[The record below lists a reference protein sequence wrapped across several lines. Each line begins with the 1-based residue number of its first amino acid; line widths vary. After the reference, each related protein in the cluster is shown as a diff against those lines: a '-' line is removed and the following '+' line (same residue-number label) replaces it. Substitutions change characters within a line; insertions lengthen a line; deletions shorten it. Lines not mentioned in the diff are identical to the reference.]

1 MKENPYSKEGGDIL
15 VKMAEVQ
22 FNESIPIYLQL
33 MERIKHDIISGSLE
47 PGAKMSSVR
56 DLAARFSVNPNTMQ
70 KALSEL
76 EREELLHAER
86 TAGRFVTTNKLLI
99 ESIRYKEARGITED
113 FIRQMRSLGY
123 SEEEMIDFLPYTFK
137 EEE

>member
-1 MKENPYSKEGGDIL
+1 MSNT
-15 VKMAEVQ
+15 ATAQ
-22 FNESIPIYLQL
+22 FNESMPIYLQL
-33 MERIKHDIISGSLE
+33 MEKIKHDIISGLLE
-47 PGAKMSSVR
+47 PGAKIDSVR
-56 DLAARFSVNPNTMQ
+56 DLAARFGVNPNTMQ

-99 ESIRYKEARGITED
+99 ESIRYKEAKSITEG
-113 FIRQMRSLGY
+113 FIKQMKSLGY
-123 SEEEMIDFLPYTFK
+123 TEEEIIDFLPYSFK

>member
-1 MKENPYSKEGGDIL
+1 MTNK
-15 VKMAEVQ
+15 AEAQ
-22 FNESIPIYLQL
+22 FNESMPIYLQL
-33 MERIKHDIISGSLE
+33 MERIKHDIISGLLE
-47 PGAKMSSVR
+47 PGAKIDSVR

-86 TAGRFVTTNKLLI
+86 TAGRFVTRNKLLI
-99 ESIRYKEARGITED
+99 ESIRYKEARSITEG
-113 FIRQMRSLGY
+113 FIKRMKSLGY
-123 SEEEMIDFLPYTFK
+123 SEEEIIEFLPYTFK

>member
-1 MKENPYSKEGGDIL
+1 MGEK
-15 VKMAEVQ
+15 Q
-22 FNESIPIYLQL
+22 FNESMPIYLQL
-33 MERIKHDIISGSLE
+33 MEKIKHDIISGSLE
-47 PGAKMSSVR
+47 PGAKIDSVR
-56 DLAARFSVNPNTMQ
+56 DLARRFGVNPNTMQ

-99 ESIRYKEARGITED
+99 ESVRYKEAKSITEV
-113 FIRQMRSLGY
+113 FIKRMKSLGY
-123 SEEEMIDFLPYTFK
+123 TEEEIIEFLPYSFK

>member
-1 MKENPYSKEGGDIL
+1 MA
-15 VKMAEVQ
+15 KMADAQ

-33 MERIKHDIISGSLE
+33 MERIKHDIISGTLE
-47 PGAKMSSVR
+47 PGTKVASVR
-56 DLAARFSVNPNTMQ
+56 DLAAQFQVNPNTMQ

-86 TAGRFVTTNKLLI
+86 TAGRFVTNNKLLI
-99 ESIRYKEARGITED
+99 ESIRYKEARSITED

>member
-1 MKENPYSKEGGDIL
+1 
-15 VKMAEVQ
+15 MANTAEAQ
-22 FNESIPIYLQL
+22 FNESMPIYLQL
-33 MERIKHDIISGSLE
+33 MATIKHDIISGSLE
-47 PGAKMSSVR
+47 PGAKIDSVR
-56 DLAARFSVNPNTMQ
+56 DLAVRFGVNPNTMQ

-99 ESIRYKEARGITED
+99 ESIRYKEAKNITEG
-113 FIRQMRSLGY
+113 FIKQMKSLGY
-123 SEEEMIDFLPYTFK
+123 SEEEIIDFLPYTFK